1 MHILYTILL
10 GVALLLTSPYW
21 LVQGVLRGKYRAGL
35 AERFGR
41 VPSRLR
47 PTSATENC
55 IWIHAVSVGEVLA
68 VSGLVEA
75 LRAKLPEWRLVI
87 STTTLSG
94 QTLARRKFGKDN
106 VFYFPLD
113 LPFAVTPYL
122 ERLRPKLVVVAE
134 TEFWPNFLR
143 MAKKSGARI
152 AVANARIS
160 DRSYPGYKRFRWF
173 LSRTL
178 AEIDMFLTQTEEDK
192 QRLIDIGAPAGRV
205 QVSGNLKFDVK
216 TPAASA
222 LVGQIRSAIVP
233 GAQVMVCGSTVAGE
247 EEMLLDAWKR
257 VLREYPTAVMVLAPR
272 HPERFAEVAEL
283 LRSRAVSF
291 WRRTGWSG
299 EQISGGVFL
308 LDTIGELAAMYAIA
322 NVAFVGGSLVDR
334 GGHNI
339 LEAAQY
345 GKPILVGPFT
355 QNFRDIVNIFLKAG
369 AVRIVQPS
377 EVAKTFLE
385 LLHSEAE
392 QKALGS
398 RALAVFSAHPGAT
411 ERTLNA
417 LEVLLWMPRSIQ
429 ERYEQVKQ

>member
-1 MHILYTILL
+1 M
-10 GVALLLTSPYW
+10 
-21 LVQGVLRGKYRAGL
+21 
-35 AERFGR
+35 
-41 VPSRLR
+41 
-47 PTSATENC
+47 
-55 IWIHAVSVGEVLA
+55 
-68 VSGLVEA
+68 
-75 LRAKLPEWRLVI
+75 
-87 STTTLSG
+87 
-94 QTLARRKFGKDN
+94 ARQKFGEEN

-113 LPFAVTPYL
+113 LPFAVKPYL
-122 ERLRPKLVVVAE
+122 QRLRPKLVVVAE

-143 MAKKSGARI
+143 MAKASGARI

-173 LSRTL
+173 LARTL
-178 AEIDMFLTQTEEDK
+178 ADIDMFLTQTEEDQ

-216 TPAASA
+216 APKSSE
-222 LVGQIRSAIVP
+222 LVGRLRSAIPP
-233 GAQVMVCGSTVAGE
+233 GAQVVVCGSTVAGE
-247 EEMLLDAWKR
+247 EEILLEAWKR
-257 VLREYPTAVMVLAPR
+257 ILREYPTAVMVLAPR

-283 LRSRAVSF
+283 LRTRAMSF

-308 LDTIGELAAMYAIA
+308 LDSIGELAALYAIA
-322 NVAFVGGSLVDR
+322 NVTFVGGSLVDR

-355 QNFRDIVNIFLKAG
+355 QNFRDIVKMFFKAG
-369 AVRIVQPS
+369 AVRVVQPGELS
-377 EVAKTFLE
+377 QKFLE
-385 LLHSEAE
+385 LLHSDAE
-392 QKALGS
+392 QKALGE

-417 LEVLLWMPRSIQ
+417 LDVLLWMPSTIQ
-429 ERYEQVKQ
+429 ERYEQVKR

>member
-1 MHILYTILL
+1 MNILYTILL

-21 LVQGVLRGKYRAGL
+21 LVQALLRGKYRAGL
-35 AERFGR
+35 AERLGR

-47 PTSATENC
+47 PTSAEENC

-68 VSGLVEA
+68 VGGLVQA
-75 LRAKLPEWRLVI
+75 LRTKLPEWRMVV

-94 QTLARRKFGKDN
+94 QTLARSRFGDEN

-113 LPFAVTPYL
+113 LPFAVKPYVQQ
-122 ERLRPKLVVVAE
+122 LRPKLVVVAE

-143 MAKKSGARI
+143 LAKRSGARI

-173 LSRTL
+173 LTRTL
-178 AEIDMFLTQTEEDK
+178 ADIDMFLTQTESDK
-192 QRLIDIGAPAGRV
+192 QRLIDIGAPVGRV

-216 TPAASA
+216 APATSE
-222 LVGQIRSAIVP
+222 LVGRLRSAIPP
-233 GAQVMVCGSTVAGE
+233 GAQVVVCGSTVAGE
-247 EEMLLDAWKR
+247 EEILLEAWKR
-257 VLREYPTAVMVLAPR
+257 VLREQPSAVMVLAPR

-283 LRSRAVSF
+283 LRMRAMSF

-299 EQISGGVFL
+299 ERISGGVFL
-308 LDTIGELAAMYAIA
+308 LDSIGELAALYAVA
-322 NVAFVGGSLVDR
+322 NIAFVGGSLVDR

-345 GKPILVGPFT
+345 GRPILVGPYT
-355 QNFRDIVNIFLKAG
+355 QNFREIVKMFLKAG
-369 AVRIVQPS
+369 AVRVVQPD
-377 EVAKTFLE
+377 EVGQTLLE

-392 QKALGS
+392 QRVMGERALG
-398 RALAVFSAHPGAT
+398 VFSAHPGAT

-417 LEVLLWMPRSIQ
+417 LEVLLWMPSTMQ
-429 ERYEQVKQ
+429 ERYQQVKR